1 VSDALTAWF
10 VLRKGLL
17 TLSSYLLGFLLDTSS
32 LTYPSYRLY
41 TISGR
46 KDAERV
52 LMLFRPKS
60 GCGGFF
66 SVSIA

>member
-1 VSDALTAWF
+1 L
-10 VLRKGLL
+10 
-17 TLSSYLLGFLLDTSS
+17 YLLGFLLDTSS
-32 LTYPSYRLY
+32 LTYPSYHPY

-52 LMLFRPKS
+52 LILFRPKS

-66 SVSIA
+66 SVSID